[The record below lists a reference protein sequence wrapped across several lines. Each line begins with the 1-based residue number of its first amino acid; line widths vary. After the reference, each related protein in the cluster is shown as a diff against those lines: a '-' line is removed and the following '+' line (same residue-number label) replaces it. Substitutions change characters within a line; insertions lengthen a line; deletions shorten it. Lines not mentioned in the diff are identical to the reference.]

1 MKEAIAHRVFA
12 FILTVFLLFV
22 SLITAYADNPDHGM
36 EEIASYPVQS
46 EPSENSNR
54 TEASAAVPTTEPI
67 IPAKFPALTVNAIS
81 NFFPKSSSEY
91 NANTKEI
98 TVTYWMRSTK
108 NVLSVN
114 WDLEYDTE
122 SLSFSLNK
130 NPSLNICPSIA
141 ENSVMSFPEKGKISY
156 CASSMALFDFS
167 SQDKPFVQIV
177 FDVININPEEPI
189 LSKVDLTVD
198 NLIVSDINS
207 ATGYSDPK
215 EEITVVEDS
224 IENPAID
231 PIFERIT
238 KMTTLTPSNFI
249 QATESPSQS
258 QTEQSTDPNGSV
270 IASETIVPQT
280 TSATQSTTAPTQP
293 TSPTDP
299 SVNDDDKPDSKEQGI
314 VGTGE
319 PGYAWISF
327 GVITVSALILFIMR
341 KKEIM
346 F

>member
-1 MKEAIAHRVFA
+1 MNKAVLQRACAI
-12 FILTVFLLFV
+12 ILTAFLIII
-22 SLITAYADNPDHGM
+22 SGISAYADEFDNSQGQN
-36 EEIASYPVQS
+36 ALQ
-46 EPSENSNR
+46 EPSEA
-54 TEASAAVPTTEPI
+54 ASSEQPSTAVPTTEPI

-81 NFFPKSSSEY
+81 NFFPKSSAEY
-91 NANTKEI
+91 NSNTKEI

-108 NVLSVN
+108 NVLSTN
-114 WDLEYDTE
+114 WVLEYDTE
-122 SLSFSLNK
+122 SLSFSLPK
-130 NPSLNICPSIA
+130 NPSGNICPSIA

-156 CASSMALFDFS
+156 CASNMSLFDFS

-198 NLIVSDINS
+198 NLIVSDINP
-207 ATGYSDPK
+207 ATGYSDSK
-215 EEITVVEDS
+215 NEISIVTDS
-224 IENPAID
+224 IESPEID

-249 QATESPSQS
+249 QATEDPSQFE
-258 QTEQSTDPNGSV
+258 TELVTDKNGAIVAVETVAPYSTSGTQPST
-270 IASETIVPQT
+270 APTLP
-280 TSATQSTTAPTQP
+280 TSATEP
-293 TSPTDP
+293 SPEP
-299 SVNDDDKPDSKEQGI
+299 EGPKPEPVQYGK

-319 PGYAWISF
+319 PGYALICL
-327 GVITVSALILFIMR
+327 GVITVSGLILFIMR

>member
-1 MKEAIAHRVFA
+1 MNRAVLHKAFAI
-12 FILTVFLLFV
+12 ILTVFLFIISAV
-22 SLITAYADNPDHGM
+22 SAYADEPDNTQ
-36 EEIASYPVQS
+36 AQS
-46 EPSENSNR
+46 NSTEPSEAEYVEEFS
-54 TEASAAVPTTEPI
+54 TALPTTEPI

-81 NFFPKSSSEY
+81 NFFPKSSAEY
-91 NANTKEI
+91 NSNTKEI

-108 NVLSVN
+108 NVLSTN
-114 WDLEYDTE
+114 WILEYDTE
-122 SLSFSLNK
+122 SLSFSLPK
-130 NPSLNICPSIA
+130 NPSQNICPSIA

-156 CASSMALFDFS
+156 CASNMSLFDFS

-177 FDVININPEEPI
+177 FDVINISPDEPI

-215 EEITVVEDS
+215 DEISVVVDS
-224 IENPAID
+224 IECPDID
-231 PIFERIT
+231 PISERIT

-249 QATESPSQS
+249 QATEDPSQS
-258 QTEQSTDPNGSV
+258 ETEFITDANGAIV
-270 IASETIVPQT
+270 AVETAVPQT
-280 TSATQSTTAPTQP
+280 TSATQPSTPSVQP
-293 TSPTDP
+293 TSPTDITKE
-299 SVNDDDKPDSKEQGI
+299 DETKPEPIQYGKIS
-314 VGTGE
+314 TGE
-319 PGYAWISF
+319 PAYALICL